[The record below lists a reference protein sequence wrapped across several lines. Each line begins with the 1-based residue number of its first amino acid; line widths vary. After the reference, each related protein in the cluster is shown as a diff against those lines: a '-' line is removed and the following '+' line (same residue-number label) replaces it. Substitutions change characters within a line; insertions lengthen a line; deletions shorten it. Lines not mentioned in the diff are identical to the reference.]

1 MTIRT
6 FPDDVLLEIF
16 YFYVYETD
24 YDGWHKLIQVCRQ
37 WRNVALA
44 SPRRL
49 DLLLHCTYE
58 RSAREMLEIWPE
70 FPIIV
75 TDGGR
80 PTVEGADNIISAL
93 ELNDRVSRIRLAN
106 VSSPVL
112 VERFEAALQVPF
124 PALADLEL
132 SSSSSSVMAPVISD
146 SFLGGSAPPGL
157 RYLGLNRILFPALPN
172 LLLSATGLGYL
183 NIRNIPHSGYI
194 SPEAMVTCLAALTRL
209 EGLYL
214 GFQSPRSRPSRA
226 SRRRPPLT
234 RTILPA
240 LTRLSYKG
248 VTEYLE
254 DLIARIDTPL
264 LEEIE
269 ITFFNQLVFDIFRLP
284 KFVCRTEKFTRLDR
298 AEVLLQANSIHVTL
312 PLQTRT
318 FDPTW
323 LKLEISCRTLD
334 WQLSSLAQVCTS
346 CLTTLSTLEHLD
358 IREGRRPPQDW
369 QDDIDNTQWLEL
381 LQPFTTVKNLYLSKE
396 VARRVVPALKEL
408 AGEQVTELLPALQ
421 NLFLNGLQLS
431 GPVEEAVGQFVA
443 ARQLSGQ
450 PLVIHH

>member
-146 SFLGGSAPPGL
+146 SFLGGSA
-157 RYLGLNRILFPALPN
+157 
-172 LLLSATGLGYL
+172 
-183 NIRNIPHSGYI
+183 
-194 SPEAMVTCLAALTRL
+194 
-209 EGLYL
+209 
-214 GFQSPRSRPSRA
+214 
-226 SRRRPPLT
+226 
-234 RTILPA
+234 
-240 LTRLSYKG
+240 
-248 VTEYLE
+248 
-254 DLIARIDTPL
+254 
-264 LEEIE
+264 
-269 ITFFNQLVFDIFRLP
+269 
-284 KFVCRTEKFTRLDR
+284 
-298 AEVLLQANSIHVTL
+298 
-312 PLQTRT
+312 
-318 FDPTW
+318 
-323 LKLEISCRTLD
+323 
-334 WQLSSLAQVCTS
+334 
-346 CLTTLSTLEHLD
+346 
-358 IREGRRPPQDW
+358 
-369 QDDIDNTQWLEL
+369 
-381 LQPFTTVKNLYLSKE
+381 
-396 VARRVVPALKEL
+396 
-408 AGEQVTELLPALQ
+408 
-421 NLFLNGLQLS
+421 
-431 GPVEEAVGQFVA
+431 
-443 ARQLSGQ
+443 
-450 PLVIHH
+450 